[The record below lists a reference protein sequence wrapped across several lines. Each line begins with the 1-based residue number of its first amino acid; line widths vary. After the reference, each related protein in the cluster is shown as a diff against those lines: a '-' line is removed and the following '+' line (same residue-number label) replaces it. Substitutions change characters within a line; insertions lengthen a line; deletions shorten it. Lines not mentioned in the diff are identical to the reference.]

1 MIDVYESSVDHE
13 GKYGAAFERDD
24 ETAFFYLLDLARDG
38 GDRILEAFNA
48 HTIPAMP
55 ADVRID
61 LEWTAADEA
70 VGLRAGGNLIALFD
84 LRNKGRKGRWATKA
98 DEGLFVIH

>member
-1 MIDVYESSVDHE
+1 MIDIYESVVDHK

-38 GDRILEAFNA
+38 DNQILEAFNA
-48 HTIPAMP
+48 HTILAMP

-61 LEWTAADEA
+61 IHWTAADEA
-70 VGLRAGGNLIALFD
+70 VGLRAGGDLIALFD
-84 LRNKGRKGRWATKA
+84 LRGEGRKGRWTTIA